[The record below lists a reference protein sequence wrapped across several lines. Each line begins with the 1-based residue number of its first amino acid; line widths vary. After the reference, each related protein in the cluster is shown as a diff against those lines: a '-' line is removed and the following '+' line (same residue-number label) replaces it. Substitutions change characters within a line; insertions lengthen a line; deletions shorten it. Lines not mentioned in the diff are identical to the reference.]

1 MGEKVLVVDDEEQV
15 RDLLNTFLKRE
26 GYEVVVAS
34 NGEEAIK
41 LAEAEN
47 PQLILLDVVMP
58 GLDGIE
64 TCRRL
69 KSQET
74 TKLIPVIIS
83 TAFRDT
89 LGEALEAGADDFLT
103 KPFHLLEVAI
113 RVKSIL
119 RVRHLSDELDRA
131 VAYTI
136 ELQKN
141 LPKK

>member
-1 MGEKVLVVDDEEQV
+1 MGDKVLVVDDEQQV
-15 RDLLNTFLKRE
+15 RDLLNTFLERE
-26 GYEVVVAS
+26 GYQVVVAS

-64 TCRRL
+64 TCRKL
-69 KSQET
+69 KSQEKT
-74 TKLIPVIIS
+74 RLIPVIIS

-119 RVRHLSDELDRA
+119 RVQHLSDELDRA
-131 VAYTI
+131 VAYTM

-141 LPKK
+141 LPKE

>member
-1 MGEKVLVVDDEEQV
+1 MGDKILVVDDEQQV

-34 NGEEAIK
+34 NGEEAIE

-64 TCRRL
+64 TCRKL

-74 TKLIPVIIS
+74 TKSIPVIIS

-119 RVRHLSDELDRA
+119 RVQHLSDELDRA
-131 VAYTI
+131 VAYTM